1 MSSALHIT
9 NYEDVNSWET
19 LMFLYNAALKEVGT
33 KIDILNEEFQHIH
46 RYNPIEHVK
55 SRIKTPESIVKKL
68 RKNGYDSNIENMVKY
83 VNDIAGIRIICSFT
97 SDDSDTCNIVYI
109 LEIGRAHV

>member
-55 SRIKTPESIVKKL
+55 SRIKTPESRSCSQIRTKWHKMAENL
-68 RKNGYDSNIENMVKY
+68 RIEQCLDKRNESSVLSLQ
-83 VNDIAGIRIICSFT
+83 ISTA
-97 SDDSDTCNIVYI
+97 
-109 LEIGRAHV
+109 